1 MAGALEKSVFSIKPL
16 RGELKQNRMQTP
28 FTTSELQG
36 LAAVLNFA
44 IEQGGNATCAELKL
58 PDTPDNRVFVQAVVG
73 EDFEL
78 PEPVRGNFVL
88 AADTIASFLN
98 ERVVAMIAGGTPPQ
112 SQPLLE
118 VLALVRRQVE
128 SFGNETEGWA
138 RVAGSYDK
146 SVIDRAAEQLTAEY
160 RGTWRVHAF
169 KNDAKEWTFNFSRS

>member
-1 MAGALEKSVFSIKPL
+1 
-16 RGELKQNRMQTP
+16 MQTP

-44 IEQGGNATCAELKL
+44 IEQGGTATCAELKL
-58 PDTPDNRVFVQAVVG
+58 PDTPGNRVFVQAVVG

-88 AADTIASFLN
+88 AADSIASFLN
-98 ERVVAMIAGGTPPQ
+98 ERVAAMLAGGSQTQQQPPSTPM
-112 SQPLLE
+112 LE

-128 SFGNETEGWA
+128 TFTENEGWA
-138 RVAGSYDK
+138 RVAGSYEK
-146 SVIDRAAEQLTAEY
+146 TVIDRAAEQLTAEY

-169 KNDAKEWTFNFSRS
+169 RSDSKEWTFNFSRS